1 MHSESTTLRKSIQSN
16 NRDKV
21 LFATDVL
28 SQPASAVMLRNDPL
42 LHHQCARAL
51 PIAHKEDVVVLQGRV
66 DDAYHKWLR
75 SLGLS
80 TDNIV
85 EYGEVEASGP
95 LSEVILKHPAPVLK
109 AMKKPDDFTYLAFY
123 LAQNDLKCAQSL
135 GVAAF
140 GCNEEITTRYFD
152 KLNFKQEC
160 QRLGIRT
167 VEGHHHEIDV
177 TSPLNKGEMEELIH
191 LLLSNYSKV
200 IVRGTDGSAGRSLYT
215 VEDPNVQD
223 LYDQLVS
230 NQDKKVL
237 IEPFLNVVSSPNDQW
252 IIGRSGEIQH
262 FGLSAQLFQGL
273 KHAGNFFGQYYSP
286 RVANYIQETSAQI
299 VKAMA
304 DGGYRG
310 ILGIDYIVCEEGIF
324 PIENN
329 ARMNG
334 SSFALELFNI
344 VSEQMPDLR
353 CWKFYKATCEKM
365 DFSSFKEK
373 AARFLFDGERRNS
386 VFPFVTNLIPEKGEF
401 IALLLAEDT
410 YHIDYLQDALSY
422 IGIHRA

>member
-1 MHSESTTLRKSIQSN
+1 MSFSKTTLRESIAPKN
-16 NRDKV
+16 GKKI

-28 SQPASAVMLRNDPL
+28 SQPASDVMLKNDPF

-51 PIAHKEDVVVLQGRV
+51 PIASEDDVVVLQGEV
-66 DDAYHKWLR
+66 DESYHKWLR

-80 TDNIV
+80 TDNLVI
-85 EYGEVEASGP
+85 YGEKEASGP
-95 LSEVILKHPAPVLK
+95 LSQVIQNNPTPVTSALGN
-109 AMKKPDDFTYLAFY
+109 PEDFVYLAFY
-123 LAQNDLKCAQSL
+123 LADQDIKCAESL
-135 GVAAF
+135 GVSAF
-140 GCNEEITTRYFD
+140 GCDEETTIKYFD
-152 KLNFKQEC
+152 KLSFKQEC
-160 QRLGIRT
+160 EQLGIKT

-177 TSPLNKGEMEELIH
+177 TSPLNEDEMAELIH
-191 LLLSNYSKV
+191 RLLSNYGKV

-215 VEDPNVQD
+215 VEHPDVKE

-230 NQDKKVL
+230 NRDKKIL

-252 IIGRSGEIQH
+252 IIDQEGNIRH

-273 KHAGNFFGQYYSP
+273 KHAGNFYGQYYSP
-286 RVANYIQETSAQI
+286 RVSDYIEENSAKI

-304 DGGYRG
+304 EGGYRG
-310 ILGIDYIVCEEGIF
+310 ILGVDYIVCEEGIF

-334 SSFALELFNI
+334 SSFALELYNI
-344 VSEQMPDLR
+344 VSSQMQDLQ
-353 CWKFYKATCEKM
+353 CWKFYKAKCDKM
-365 DFSSFKEK
+365 SFDEFKEK
-373 AARFLFDGERRNS
+373 TSRFLFDGEKKNS

-410 YHIDYLQDALSY
+410 YHIDYLQDALTY
-422 IGIHRA
+422 AGIHRA